1 MRIIF
6 CTCPRDLSDA
16 IAEALLQEKL
26 VACVNIIGEIK
37 SKYWWNGEINTDIE
51 SLLIMKTRDDLVNSV
66 IQKIKE
72 VHTYQVPE
80 IISVE
85 IKEGNADYL
94 EWIKRETQ

>member
-1 MRIIF
+1 MRIVF
-6 CTCPRDLSDA
+6 CTCPKDISDT
-16 IAEALLQEKL
+16 IAEAILREKL
-26 VACVNIIGEIK
+26 VACVNIIEEVK

-51 SLLIMKTRDDLVNSV
+51 SLLIMKTRDDLVDSV
-66 IQKIKE
+66 IRKVKE

-94 EWIKRETQ
+94 EWIKKETQ